1 MRGFPCRRRIPEAAE
16 STGST
21 DPNARRRDS
30 IAEVASPFGT
40 RSWAAASSRYTLVK
54 IRLTAIGTRMPTWVD
69 EGYRDYARRLRGG
82 WSLDLVEVPAA
93 RRGTR
98 APMARI
104 VQEEGDRLLAAL
116 PSRANVVALDE
127 KGVALSSTGLAR
139 RLAGWQT
146 DGLPLALMIG
156 GPDGLSAH
164 CRERASLCWSLSRLT
179 LPHALVRVVV
189 AEQIYRAWS
198 ILQHHPYHRE

>member
-1 MRGFPCRRRIPEAAE
+1 
-16 STGST
+16 
-21 DPNARRRDS
+21 
-30 IAEVASPFGT
+30 
-40 RSWAAASSRYTLVK
+40 
-54 IRLTAIGTRMPTWVD
+54 
-69 EGYRDYARRLRGG
+69 
-82 WSLDLVEVPAA
+82 
-93 RRGTR
+93 
-98 APMARI
+98 MARI

-156 GPDGLSAH
+156 GPDGLSAP